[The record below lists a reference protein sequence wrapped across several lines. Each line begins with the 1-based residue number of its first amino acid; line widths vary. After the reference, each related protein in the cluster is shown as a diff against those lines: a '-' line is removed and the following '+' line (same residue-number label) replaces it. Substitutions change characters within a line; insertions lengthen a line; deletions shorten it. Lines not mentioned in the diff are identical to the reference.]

1 MKYVFSLIICWFATL
16 STILAHEMQ
25 PYPLDTI
32 NGKIYYRY
40 TVEKGIGL
48 YRIGVNFNVSQE
60 DILELN
66 PSIQTTGL
74 KIGEQI
80 LIPVKGTTLTQTTL
94 LENLDSANIPPQ
106 QAMSLPYPVNT
117 IKVQE
122 LNAIPKDSSY
132 ASPSFNSPNQDTTIV
147 EKDTIRLA
155 LILPIH
161 ANATKRNQNT
171 ERFYDFYAGVLMAIY
186 DTQAAGIYIEL
197 FTYDIDKTVPSI
209 SNLLNDPTFPKV
221 DAIIGPAY
229 AQQVDTVAKLAQK
242 DSTFLLV
249 PFASELEQINNNP
262 FIIKFNP
269 SNEKEIEAF
278 VKYLAKKKNEINC
291 ILIEQSEG
299 EIIPQSIQI
308 LHNALKSRQIPMTKT
323 TIDQIMTNTLS
334 HAFIPNKE
342 NILIFNTKN
351 YDNLQTIMPYLEKIH
366 NEYPF
371 TLYTHYSWQDEKI
384 PFSQIYTSVFKQSY
398 QIPGNYSQRFEQYF
412 NYSIIQ
418 KLPRYDLLGYDLTKH
433 LLLILQTKERLN
445 EIPAEHLQY
454 TGIQSNIRYQRLHQ
468 GGYENQTVH
477 IRHK

>member
-1 MKYVFSLIICWFATL
+1 
-16 STILAHEMQ
+16 MQ

-66 PSIQTTGL
+66 PNIQTTGL

-80 LIPVKGTTLTQTTL
+80 LIPAKGITLTQTASPEKQDT
-94 LENLDSANIPPQ
+94 ANIPPQ
-106 QAMSLPYPVNT
+106 QAIPFLSQENT
-117 IKVQE
+117 IKVKE
-122 LNAIPKDSSY
+122 LKVIPKDSNNT
-132 ASPSFNSPNQDTTIV
+132 SPSFSSPNQDTIII
-147 EKDTIRLA
+147 EKSTIRLA
-155 LILPIH
+155 LILPLH
-161 ANATKRNQNT
+161 ANATKRNQNI
-171 ERFYDFYAGVLMAIY
+171 ERFYDFYAGVLLAIY
-186 DTQAAGIYIEL
+186 DAQAAGMYIEL

-418 KLPRYDLLGYDLTKH
+418 KLPRYDLLGYDLTRH

>member
-1 MKYVFSLIICWFATL
+1 MKNVFTLIICWFATL
-16 STILAHEMQ
+16 STILAYEMQ

-66 PSIQTTGL
+66 PNIQTTGL

-80 LIPVKGTTLTQTTL
+80 LIPAKGITLTQTASPEKQDT
-94 LENLDSANIPPQ
+94 ANIPPQ
-106 QAMSLPYPVNT
+106 QAIPFLSQENT
-117 IKVQE
+117 IKVKE
-122 LNAIPKDSSY
+122 LKVIPKDSNNT
-132 ASPSFNSPNQDTTIV
+132 SPSFSSPNQDTIII
-147 EKDTIRLA
+147 KKSTIRLA
-155 LILPIH
+155 LILPLH
-161 ANATKRNQNT
+161 ANATKRNQNI
-171 ERFYDFYAGVLMAIY
+171 ERFYDFYAGVLLAIY
-186 DTQAAGIYIEL
+186 DAQAAGMYIEL

-418 KLPRYDLLGYDLTKH
+418 KLPRYDLLGYDLTRH